1 MLLVHAALL
10 LTVNNAFSS
19 LGGAESGAAMA
30 MIIGG
35 NLGIMMI
42 EGLIVYIQSLRLH
55 LYEFF
60 TKWYGGGAQPFAQ
73 LRQELIY
80 NNFIWKKK

>member
-1 MLLVHAALL
+1 MLWGREINREIGP
-10 LTVNNAFSS
+10 VNNAFTS
-19 LGGAESGAAMA
+19 LGGAESGGAMA

-55 LYEFF
+55 LYEF
-60 TKWYGGGAQPFAQ
+60 
-73 LRQELIY
+73 
-80 NNFIWKKK
+80 